1 VHTTLTSFLLADQ
14 TPHFCLIKSEC
25 PYQSSVQ
32 AFMISGQD
40 QPGAHTMLLTV
51 WTRALSQR
59 GLLVAATLMLAC
71 QGDAASDPE
80 NDVATLGSMDEQY
93 AWVGDLG
100 DRDALPGKPLY
111 IEHCAGCHEAQ
122 VYKAPH
128 TTWLELMSP
137 QVLYRSITEGIMQ
150 SQAAHLSDGDKQH
163 IVEYITQ
170 MRLGDPN
177 ARPDVAWCE
186 GSAAEFTALN
196 ETHLTGWGYDTRRY
210 VSPEAAGF
218 DRSEIRNLELK
229 WSFGFPASTRAR
241 SQPTIAMGAVF
252 VGSQDGTVYAFDLET
267 GCVRWQFAARAEV
280 RTGITLGKR
289 GPEGIPTAYFGD
301 IIANLYALDAT
312 TGELVWQTSPDEHHS
327 ATLTGTPAF
336 ANGNLYVPVS
346 SLEVVTAANPEYA
359 CCTFRGH
366 VMAVNGD
373 DGAVLWDS
381 YAIPDA
387 PISTEN
393 TKAGTKI
400 FGPSGAPVWT
410 SPTIDAERNLLIFGT
425 GENYSSPADKNSD
438 AVIAVRLDTGERIW
452 SRQTFP
458 DDAWNVACMMVDNPN
473 CPEEDGPDYDQ
484 ASSPLLVDIDAD
496 TTLVVAG
503 QKDGRVFALDWETG
517 QNKLWEVKLGRGS
530 IQGGVHFGMAASG
543 STVFVPINDMND
555 TRNGEWLDPA
565 TARPGLS
572 AVDANT
578 GNVLW
583 SRVQE
588 NVCGEGRPFCDPG
601 ISAAITATDG
611 AVIAGHLDGI
621 IRIYDS
627 QSGDIIWSY
636 NTTTPVTGTNGVT
649 AKGGGM
655 SGSGPAIAAGH
666 MVINS
671 GYGLYNHEAG
681 NALLVFAPRSEGAMS
696 EGQPD

>member
-1 VHTTLTSFLLADQ
+1 MILDMGNRLGAGAVVLALAVLVGCQAQEETTS
-14 TPHFCLIKSEC
+14 
-25 PYQSSVQ
+25 
-32 AFMISGQD
+32 
-40 QPGAHTMLLTV
+40 
-51 WTRALSQR
+51 
-59 GLLVAATLMLAC
+59 AAA
-71 QGDAASDPE
+71 DAAIEAEP
-80 NDVATLGSMDEQY
+80 ATLGSIDEQY

-170 MRLGDPN
+170 MRLGDPD
-177 ARPDVAWCE
+177 AGPQVAWCDA
-186 GSAAEFTALN
+186 SAGIFTSLD
-196 ETHLTGWGYDTRRY
+196 ESQLTGWGHDTRRY
-210 VSPEAAGF
+210 VSADAAGF
-218 DRSEIRNLELK
+218 DRSNIADLELK

-267 GCVRWQFAARAEV
+267 GCVRWTYAARAEV

-289 GPEGIPTAYFGD
+289 GPDGAATAYFGD
-301 IIANLYALDAT
+301 IIANLYAVDAT

-327 ATLTGTPAF
+327 ATLTGTPAY
-336 ANGNLYVPVS
+336 AAGKLYVPVS

-366 VMAVNGD
+366 VMAVD
-373 DGAVLWDS
+373 AADGSVIWDS
-381 YAIPDA
+381 YAIPNPPA
-387 PISTEN
+387 SV
-393 TKAGTKI
+393 GTTSVGTDML
-400 FGPSGAPVWT
+400 GPSGAPVWT
-410 SPTIDAERNLLIFGT
+410 SPTVDVDKNLLIFGT
-425 GENYSSPADKNSD
+425 GENYSSPADTNSD
-438 AVIAVRLDTGERIW
+438 AVIAVALDTGERMW

-458 DDAWNVACMMVDNPN
+458 GDAWNVACMMADNPN

-484 ASSPLLVDIDAD
+484 ASSPLLVDIGEGK
-496 TTLVVAG
+496 TVVVAG

-530 IQGGVHFGMAASG
+530 IQGGVHFGMAADG
-543 STVFVPINDMND
+543 TTVYVPINDMND
-555 TRNGEWLDPA
+555 TRNGEWLDPEL
-565 TARPGLS
+565 ARPGVS
-572 AVDANT
+572 AVNAVT
-578 GNVLW
+578 GEVLW
-583 SRVQE
+583 SHVQE

-601 ISAAITATDG
+601 VSAAITATDG

-621 IRIYDS
+621 IRIYDRD
-627 QSGDIIWSY
+627 SGEIIWSY
-636 NTTTPVTGTNGVT
+636 NTTTPVTGTNGVI
-649 AKGGGM
+649 AQGGGM
-655 SGSGPAIAAGH
+655 SGSGPALGAGH

-681 NALLVFAPRSEGAMS
+681 NALLVFAPKATGSVSAR
-696 EGQPD
+696 

>member
-1 VHTTLTSFLLADQ
+1 MILDMGNRLGAGAVVLALAILVGCQTEEETTSAAADALAEAE
-14 TPHFCLIKSEC
+14 P
-25 PYQSSVQ
+25 
-32 AFMISGQD
+32 
-40 QPGAHTMLLTV
+40 
-51 WTRALSQR
+51 
-59 GLLVAATLMLAC
+59 
-71 QGDAASDPE
+71 
-80 NDVATLGSMDEQY
+80 NTLGSMDEQY

-170 MRLGDPN
+170 MRLGDPD
-177 ARPDVAWCE
+177 AGPEVAWCDA
-186 GSAAEFTALN
+186 SASIFTSLD
-196 ETHLTGWGYDTRRY
+196 ESQLTGWGHDTRRY
-210 VSPEAAGF
+210 VSSEAAGF
-218 DRSEIRNLELK
+218 DRSQVSALELK

-241 SQPTIAMGAVF
+241 SQPTIGMGAVF

-267 GCVRWQFAARAEV
+267 GCVRWTYAARAEV

-289 GPEGIPTAYFGD
+289 GPDGAATAYFGD
-301 IIANLYALDAT
+301 IIANLYAVDAT

-327 ATLTGTPAF
+327 ATLTGTPAY
-336 ANGNLYVPVS
+336 AAGKLYVPVS

-366 VMAVNGD
+366 VMAVD
-373 DGAVLWDS
+373 AADGSVIWDS
-381 YAIPDA
+381 YAIPDPPA
-387 PISTEN
+387 SV
-393 TKAGTKI
+393 GTTSVGTDML
-400 FGPSGAPVWT
+400 GPSGAPVWT
-410 SPTIDAERNLLIFGT
+410 SPTVDVAKNLLIFGT
-425 GENYSSPADKNSD
+425 GENYSSPADTNSD
-438 AVIAVRLDTGERIW
+438 AVIAVALDTGERLW

-458 DDAWNVACMMVDNPN
+458 GDAWNVACMMADNPN

-484 ASSPLLVDIDAD
+484 ASSPLLVDIGEGK
-496 TTLVVAG
+496 TVVVAG

-517 QNKLWEVKLGRGS
+517 ENKLWEVKLGRGS
-530 IQGGVHFGMAASG
+530 IQGGVHFGMAADG
-543 STVFVPINDMND
+543 TTVYVPINDMND
-555 TRNGEWLDPA
+555 TRNGEWLDPEL
-565 TARPGLS
+565 ARPGVS
-572 AVDANT
+572 AVNAVT
-578 GNVLW
+578 GEVLW
-583 SRVQE
+583 SHVQE

-601 ISAAITATDG
+601 VSAAITATDG

-621 IRIYDS
+621 IRIYDRD
-627 QSGDIIWSY
+627 SGEIIWSY
-636 NTTTPVTGTNGVT
+636 NTTTPVTGTNGVI
-649 AKGGGM
+649 AQGGGM
-655 SGSGPAIAAGH
+655 SGSGPALGAGH

-681 NALLVFAPRSEGAMS
+681 NALLVFAPKASGSVSAR
-696 EGQPD
+696 

>member
-1 VHTTLTSFLLADQ
+1 MILDMGNRLGAGAVVLALAILVGCQTEEETTSAAADALAEAE
-14 TPHFCLIKSEC
+14 P
-25 PYQSSVQ
+25 
-32 AFMISGQD
+32 
-40 QPGAHTMLLTV
+40 
-51 WTRALSQR
+51 
-59 GLLVAATLMLAC
+59 
-71 QGDAASDPE
+71 
-80 NDVATLGSMDEQY
+80 NTLGSMDEQY

-170 MRLGDPN
+170 MRLGDPD
-177 ARPDVAWCE
+177 AGPEVAWCDA
-186 GSAAEFTALN
+186 SASIFTSLD
-196 ETHLTGWGYDTRRY
+196 ESQLTGWGHDTRRY
-210 VSPEAAGF
+210 VSSEAAGF
-218 DRSEIRNLELK
+218 DRSQVSALELK

-241 SQPTIAMGAVF
+241 SQPTIGMGAVF

-267 GCVRWQFAARAEV
+267 GCVRWTYAARAEV

-289 GPEGIPTAYFGD
+289 GPDGAATAYFGD
-301 IIANLYALDAT
+301 IIANLYAVDAT

-327 ATLTGTPAF
+327 ATLTGTPAY
-336 ANGNLYVPVS
+336 AAGKLYVPVS

-366 VMAVNGD
+366 VMAVD
-373 DGAVLWDS
+373 AADGSVIWDS
-381 YAIPDA
+381 YAIPDPPA
-387 PISTEN
+387 SV
-393 TKAGTKI
+393 GTTSVGTDML
-400 FGPSGAPVWT
+400 GPSGAPVWT
-410 SPTIDAERNLLIFGT
+410 SPTVDVAKNLLIFGT
-425 GENYSSPADKNSD
+425 GENYSSPADTNSD
-438 AVIAVRLDTGERIW
+438 AVIAVTLDTGERLW

-458 DDAWNVACMMVDNPN
+458 GDAWNVACMMADNPN

-484 ASSPLLVDIDAD
+484 ASSPLLVDIGEGK
-496 TTLVVAG
+496 TVVVAG

-517 QNKLWEVKLGRGS
+517 ENKLWEVKLGRGS
-530 IQGGVHFGMAASG
+530 IQGGVHFGMAADG
-543 STVFVPINDMND
+543 TTVYVPINDMND
-555 TRNGEWLDPA
+555 TRNGEWLDPEL
-565 TARPGLS
+565 ARPGVS
-572 AVDANT
+572 AVNAVT
-578 GNVLW
+578 GEVLW
-583 SRVQE
+583 SHVQE

-601 ISAAITATDG
+601 VSAAITATDG

-621 IRIYDS
+621 IRIYDRE
-627 QSGDIIWSY
+627 SGEIIWSY
-636 NTTTPVTGTNGVT
+636 NTTAPVTGTNGVI
-649 AKGGGM
+649 ARGGGM
-655 SGSGPAIAAGH
+655 SGSGPALGAGH

-681 NALLVFAPRSEGAMS
+681 NALLVFAPKASGSVSAR
-696 EGQPD
+696 

>member
-1 VHTTLTSFLLADQ
+1 MILTPA
-14 TPHFCLIKSEC
+14 PKS
-25 PYQSSVQ
+25 
-32 AFMISGQD
+32 
-40 QPGAHTMLLTV
+40 
-51 WTRALSQR
+51 
-59 GLLVAATLMLAC
+59 
-71 QGDAASDPE
+71 
-80 NDVATLGSMDEQY
+80 
-93 AWVGDLG
+93 
-100 DRDALPGKPLY
+100 
-111 IEHCAGCHEAQ
+111 
-122 VYKAPH
+122 
-128 TTWLELMSP
+128 
-137 QVLYRSITEGIMQ
+137 
-150 SQAAHLSDGDKQH
+150 
-163 IVEYITQ
+163 
-170 MRLGDPN
+170 
-177 ARPDVAWCE
+177 AWCE
-186 GSAAEFTALN
+186 GPASEFTSLD
-196 ETHLTGWGYDTRRY
+196 EDQLTGWGHDTRRY
-210 VSPEAAGF
+210 VSAEAAGF
-218 DRSEIRNLELK
+218 DRSQIDDLELK

-241 SQPTIAMGAVF
+241 SQPAIAMGAVF

-267 GCVRWQFAARAEV
+267 GCVRWTYAARAEV

-312 TGELVWQTSPDEHHS
+312 TGELVWQTSPDDHHS

-366 VMAVNGD
+366 VMAVNGE

>member
-1 VHTTLTSFLLADQ
+1 MKISSCFTACLAQALTGAMLTMAPSFADAN
-14 TPHFCLIKSEC
+14 SE
-25 PYQSSVQ
+25 
-32 AFMISGQD
+32 
-40 QPGAHTMLLTV
+40 QPG
-51 WTRALSQR
+51 
-59 GLLVAATLMLAC
+59 
-71 QGDAASDPE
+71 DPAS
-80 NDVATLGSMDEQY
+80 LGSIDEQY

-100 DRDALPGKPLY
+100 DRDALPGKQLY
-111 IEHCAGCHEAQ
+111 SEHCAGCHEAQ

-137 QVLYRSITEGIMQ
+137 QVLYRSITQGIMQ
-150 SQAAHLSDGDKQH
+150 SQAAHLSDSEQRH
-163 IVEYITQ
+163 VVEYITQ
-170 MRLGDPN
+170 TRLGDPN
-177 ARPDVAWCE
+177 AGPNVTWCE
-186 GSAAEFTALN
+186 GPNAEFTSL
-196 ETHLTGWGYDTRRY
+196 EEDHLTGWGHDTRRF
-210 VSPEAAGF
+210 VSSDVAGF
-218 DRSEIRNLELK
+218 DRSQIRDLELQ
-229 WSFGFPASTRAR
+229 WSFGFPESTRAR
-241 SQPTIAMGAVF
+241 SQPSIAMGAVF

-267 GCVRWQFAARAEV
+267 GCVRWRFAARAEV
-280 RTGITLGKR
+280 RTGITLGSR

-312 TGELVWQTSPDEHHS
+312 TGELVWQTSPDDHHS

-366 VMAVNGD
+366 VMAVNGE

-381 YAIPDA
+381 YAIPNA
-387 PISTEN
+387 PISIED

-400 FGPSGAPVWT
+400 FAPSGAPVWT

-458 DDAWNVACMMVDNPN
+458 EDAWNVACMMVDNPN

-484 ASSPLLVDIDAD
+484 ASSPLLVDIGDGK
-496 TTLVVAG
+496 TVVVAG
-503 QKDGRVFALDWETG
+503 QKDGRVFALDWQTG
-517 QNKLWEVKLGRGS
+517 TKKLWEVRLGRGS
-530 IQGGVHFGMAASG
+530 IQGGVHFGMAADG
-543 STVFVPINDMND
+543 ATVYVPINDMND
-555 TRNGEWLDPA
+555 TRNGEWLDPK
-565 TARPGLS
+565 TARPGVS
-572 AVDANT
+572 AVNAAT
-578 GNVLW
+578 GEVMW
-583 SRVQE
+583 SHLQK

-601 ISAAITATDG
+601 VSAAITATDR

-627 QSGDIIWSY
+627 ASGEIIWTY
-636 NTTTPVTGTNGVT
+636 DTTVPVTGTNGVT

-655 SGSGPAIAAGH
+655 SGSGPALGAGH

-681 NALLVFAPRSEGAMS
+681 NALLVFAPRSEGAIS
-696 EGQPD
+696 ER

>member
-1 VHTTLTSFLLADQ
+1 
-14 TPHFCLIKSEC
+14 
-25 PYQSSVQ
+25 
-32 AFMISGQD
+32 MIFEMGK
-40 QPGAHTMLLTV
+40 
-51 WTRALSQR
+51 R
-59 GLLVAATLMLAC
+59 LVAGAGIIALVTLMGCGAK
-71 QGDAASDPE
+71 QDAASSA
-80 NDVATLGSMDEQY
+80 DVSSTEAEPATLGSMDEQY

-100 DRDALPGKPLY
+100 DRDALPGKQLY
-111 IEHCAGCHEAQ
+111 IENCAGCHEAQ

-177 ARPDVAWCE
+177 AGPEVAWCE
-186 GSAAEFTALN
+186 DSASEFTELD
-196 ETHLTGWGYDTRRY
+196 ESQLSGWGHDTRRY
-210 VSPEAAGF
+210 VSSEVAGF
-218 DRSEIRNLELK
+218 DRSQISDLELK

-267 GCVRWQFAARAEV
+267 GCVRWTYAARAEV

-289 GPEGIPTAYFGD
+289 GPEGTPTAYFGD
-301 IIANLYALDAT
+301 IIANLYAVDAN
-312 TGELVWQTSPDEHHS
+312 TGELIWQASPDEHHS

-346 SLEVVTAANPEYA
+346 SLEVVTAANPDYA

-366 VMAVNGD
+366 VMAV
-373 DGAVLWDS
+373 DGNDGSMLWDS

-387 PISTEN
+387 PSSV
-393 TKAGTKI
+393 GTTSVGTDMM
-400 FGPSGAPVWT
+400 GPSGAPVWT
-410 SPTIDAERNLLIFGT
+410 SPTIDVEKNLLIFGT
-425 GENYSSPADKNSD
+425 GENYSSPADANSD
-438 AVIAVRLDTGERIW
+438 AVIAVALDSGERLW

-458 DDAWNVACMMVDNPN
+458 GDAWNVACMMADNPN

-484 ASSPLLVDIDAD
+484 ASSPLLVDIGEGK
-496 TTLVVAG
+496 TVVVAG

-517 QNKLWEVKLGRGS
+517 QSKLWEVKLGRGS
-530 IQGGVHFGMAASG
+530 IQGGVHFGMAADG
-543 STVFVPINDMND
+543 TTVYVPINDMND
-555 TRNGEWLDPA
+555 TRNGEWLDPE
-565 TARPGLS
+565 TARPGVS
-572 AVDANT
+572 AVDAAT
-578 GNVLW
+578 GEVLW
-583 SRVQE
+583 SHVQN

-601 ISAAITATDG
+601 VSAAITATDG

-621 IRIYDS
+621 IRIYDGPT
-627 QSGDIIWSY
+627 GDIIWSY
-636 NTTTPVTGTNGVT
+636 DTTNPVEGTNGVT

-655 SGSGPAIAAGH
+655 SGSGPALGAGH

-681 NALLVFAPRSEGAMS
+681 NALLVFAPKSSGTVSAR
-696 EGQPD
+696 

>member
-1 VHTTLTSFLLADQ
+1 
-14 TPHFCLIKSEC
+14 
-25 PYQSSVQ
+25 
-32 AFMISGQD
+32 MIFEMGK
-40 QPGAHTMLLTV
+40 
-51 WTRALSQR
+51 R
-59 GLLVAATLMLAC
+59 LVAGAGIITLVTLMGCGAK
-71 QGDAASDPE
+71 QDAASSA
-80 NDVATLGSMDEQY
+80 DVSSTEAEPATLGSMDEQY

-100 DRDALPGKPLY
+100 DRDALPGKQLY
-111 IEHCAGCHEAQ
+111 IENCAGCHEAQ

-177 ARPDVAWCE
+177 AGPEVAWCE
-186 GSAAEFTALN
+186 DSASEFTELD
-196 ETHLTGWGYDTRRY
+196 ESQLSGWGHDTRRY
-210 VSPEAAGF
+210 VSSEVAGF
-218 DRSEIRNLELK
+218 DRSQISDLELK

-267 GCVRWQFAARAEV
+267 GCVRWTYAARAEV

-289 GPEGIPTAYFGD
+289 GPEGTPTAYFGD
-301 IIANLYALDAT
+301 IIANLYAVDAN
-312 TGELVWQTSPDEHHS
+312 TGELIWQTSPDEHHS

-346 SLEVVTAANPEYA
+346 SLEVVTAANPDYA

-366 VMAVNGD
+366 VMAV
-373 DGAVLWDS
+373 DGNDGSMLWDS

-387 PISTEN
+387 PSSV
-393 TKAGTKI
+393 GTTSVGTDMM
-400 FGPSGAPVWT
+400 GPSGAPVWT
-410 SPTIDAERNLLIFGT
+410 SPTIDVEKNLLIFGT
-425 GENYSSPADKNSD
+425 GENYSSPADANSD
-438 AVIAVRLDTGERIW
+438 AVIAVALDSGERLW

-458 DDAWNVACMMVDNPN
+458 GDAWNVACMMADNPN

-484 ASSPLLVDIDAD
+484 ASSPLLIDIGEGK
-496 TTLVVAG
+496 TVVVAG

-517 QNKLWEVKLGRGS
+517 QSKLWEVKLGRGS
-530 IQGGVHFGMAASG
+530 IQGGVHFGMAADG
-543 STVFVPINDMND
+543 TTVYVPINDMND
-555 TRNGEWLDPA
+555 TRNGEWLDPE
-565 TARPGLS
+565 TARPGVS
-572 AVDANT
+572 AVDAAT
-578 GNVLW
+578 GEVLW
-583 SRVQE
+583 SHVQN

-601 ISAAITATDG
+601 VSAAITATDG

-621 IRIYDS
+621 IRIYDGPT
-627 QSGDIIWSY
+627 GDIIWSY
-636 NTTTPVTGTNGVT
+636 DTTTPVEGTNGVT

-655 SGSGPAIAAGH
+655 SGSGPALGAGH

-681 NALLVFAPRSEGAMS
+681 NALLVFAPKSGGTVSAR
-696 EGQPD
+696 

>member
-1 VHTTLTSFLLADQ
+1 MILKMGNRLGAGAVILALAVLVGCQTEEETTSAAADV
-14 TPHFCLIKSEC
+14 S
-25 PYQSSVQ
+25 
-32 AFMISGQD
+32 A
-40 QPGAHTMLLTV
+40 
-51 WTRALSQR
+51 
-59 GLLVAATLMLAC
+59 
-71 QGDAASDPE
+71 DAEP
-80 NDVATLGSMDEQY
+80 ATLGSMDEQY

-100 DRDALPGKPLY
+100 ARDALPGKPLY

-170 MRLGDPN
+170 MRLGDPD
-177 ARPDVAWCE
+177 AGPEVAWCDA
-186 GSAAEFTALN
+186 STSIFTSLD
-196 ETHLTGWGYDTRRY
+196 ESQLTGWGHDTRRY

-218 DRSEIRNLELK
+218 DRSQIADLELK

-241 SQPTIAMGAVF
+241 SQPAIAMGAVF

-267 GCVRWQFAARAEV
+267 GCVRWTYAARAEV

-312 TGELVWQTSPDEHHS
+312 TGELVWQTSPDDHHS

-373 DGAVLWDS
+373 DGSVLWDS
-381 YAIPDA
+381 YAIPNT
-387 PISTEN
+387 PISTGD
-393 TKAGTKI
+393 TAAGTKI
-400 FGPSGAPVWT
+400 FAPSGAPVWT
-410 SPTIDAERNLLIFGT
+410 SPTIDIDLNLLIFGT
-425 GENYSSPADKNSD
+425 GENYSSPADQNSD
-438 AVIAVRLDTGERIW
+438 AVIAVRLDTGERLW

-484 ASSPLLVDIDAD
+484 ASSPLLVDIGAGN
-496 TTLVVAG
+496 TVVVAG

-530 IQGGVHFGMAASG
+530 IQGGVHFGMAADG
-543 STVFVPINDMND
+543 TTVYVPINDMND
-555 TRNGEWLDPA
+555 TRNGEWLDPEL
-565 TARPGLS
+565 ARPGVS
-572 AVDANT
+572 AVDAVT
-578 GNVLW
+578 GEVLW
-583 SRVQE
+583 SHVQE

-601 ISAAITATDG
+601 VSAAITATDG

-621 IRIYDS
+621 IRIYDRD
-627 QSGDIIWSY
+627 SGEIIWSY
-636 NTTTPVTGTNGVT
+636 NTTTPVTGTNGVI
-649 AKGGGM
+649 AQGGGM
-655 SGSGPAIAAGH
+655 SGSGPALGAGH

-681 NALLVFAPRSEGAMS
+681 NALLVFAPKASGSVSAR
-696 EGQPD
+696 

>member
-1 VHTTLTSFLLADQ
+1 
-14 TPHFCLIKSEC
+14 
-25 PYQSSVQ
+25 
-32 AFMISGQD
+32 
-40 QPGAHTMLLTV
+40 MLNQLGRR
-51 WTRALSQR
+51 RARWL
-59 GLLVAATLMLAC
+59 TLMAAFVMLGC
-71 QGDAASDPE
+71 QAERAAEETVAHVAEP
-80 NDVATLGSMDEQY
+80 ATLGSMDEQY

-137 QVLYRSITEGIMQ
+137 QVLYRSITEGIMR

-177 ARPDVAWCE
+177 AAPEVAWCE
-186 GSAAEFTALN
+186 GPATEFTALD
-196 ETHLTGWGYDTRRY
+196 ESRLTGWGRDTSRY
-210 VSPEAAGF
+210 IPTDIAGF
-218 DRSEIRNLELK
+218 GGDQLSELELK
-229 WSFGFPASTRAR
+229 WSFGFPGATRAR

-252 VGSQDGTVYAFDLET
+252 VGSQDGTVYAFDLDT
-267 GCVRWQFAARAEV
+267 GCVRWTFAARAEV

-289 GPEGIPTAYFGD
+289 GPDGIPTAYFGD
-301 IIANLYALDAT
+301 IIANFYAVDAS
-312 TGELVWQTSPDEHHS
+312 TGEQVWGISADDHHS

-336 ANGNLYVPVS
+336 AGGNVYIPVS
-346 SLEVVTAANPEYA
+346 SLEVITAANPDYV

-366 VMAVNGD
+366 LLAV
-373 DGAVLWDS
+373 DGNDGSIIWDS
-381 YAIPDA
+381 YAIPSPPA
-387 PISTEN
+387 S
-393 TKAGTKI
+393 AGTTSL
-400 FGPSGAPVWT
+400 GTAVLAPSGAPVWT
-410 SPTIDAERNLLIFGT
+410 SPTIDVEKNLLLFGT
-425 GENYSSPADKNSD
+425 GENYSSPADTNSD
-438 AVIAVRLDTGERIW
+438 AVIAVALDTGERIW

-458 DDAWNVACMMVDNPN
+458 GDAWNVACMMADNPN

-484 ASSPLLVDIDAD
+484 ASSPLLVDTGSGKTI
-496 TTLVVAG
+496 VVAG

-530 IQGGVHFGMAASG
+530 IQGGVHFGMAADG
-543 STVFVPINDMND
+543 ATVFVPINDMND
-555 TRNGEWLDPA
+555 TRNGEWLDPE
-565 TARPGLS
+565 TARPGVS
-572 AVDANT
+572 AVNAVT
-578 GNVLW
+578 GEVLW
-583 SRVQE
+583 SHVQE

-601 ISAAITATDG
+601 VSAAITATDG

-627 QSGDIIWSY
+627 ASGEIIWSY

-649 AKGGGM
+649 AQGGGM
-655 SGSGPAIAAGH
+655 SGSGPALGAGH
-666 MVINS
+666 MVVNS

-681 NALLVFAPRSEGAMS
+681 NALLVFAPKAGATVS
-696 EGQPD
+696 AR

>member
-1 VHTTLTSFLLADQ
+1 
-14 TPHFCLIKSEC
+14 
-25 PYQSSVQ
+25 
-32 AFMISGQD
+32 
-40 QPGAHTMLLTV
+40 
-51 WTRALSQR
+51 
-59 GLLVAATLMLAC
+59 
-71 QGDAASDPE
+71 
-80 NDVATLGSMDEQY
+80 
-93 AWVGDLG
+93 
-100 DRDALPGKPLY
+100 
-111 IEHCAGCHEAQ
+111 
-122 VYKAPH
+122 
-128 TTWLELMSP
+128 
-137 QVLYRSITEGIMQ
+137 
-150 SQAAHLSDGDKQH
+150 
-163 IVEYITQ
+163 
-170 MRLGDPN
+170 
-177 ARPDVAWCE
+177 
-186 GSAAEFTALN
+186 
-196 ETHLTGWGYDTRRY
+196 
-210 VSPEAAGF
+210 
-218 DRSEIRNLELK
+218 
-229 WSFGFPASTRAR
+229 
-241 SQPTIAMGAVF
+241 MGAVF

-280 RTGITLGKR
+280 RTGVTLGKR

-366 VMAVNGD
+366 VMAVSGE

-381 YAIPDA
+381 YAIPNA
-387 PISTEN
+387 PISTED

-400 FGPSGAPVWT
+400 FAPSGAPVWT

-484 ASSPLLVDIDAD
+484 ASSPLLVDIGDGE
-496 TTLVVAG
+496 TVVVAG
-503 QKDGRVFALDWETG
+503 QKDGRVFALDWQTG
-517 QNKLWEVKLGRGS
+517 TKKLWEVKLGRGS
-530 IQGGVHFGMAASG
+530 IQGGVHFGMAADG
-543 STVFVPINDMND
+543 ATVYVPINDMND
-555 TRNGEWLDPA
+555 TRNGEWLDPK
-565 TARPGLS
+565 TARPGVS
-572 AVDANT
+572 AVNAAT
-578 GNVLW
+578 GEVLW
-583 SRVQE
+583 SHLQK

-601 ISAAITATDG
+601 VSAAITATDG

-621 IRIYDS
+621 VRIYDS
-627 QSGDIIWSY
+627 ASGEIIWAY
-636 NTTTPVTGTNGVT
+636 DTTAPVTGTNGVT

-655 SGSGPAIAAGH
+655 SGSGPALGAGH

-681 NALLVFAPRSEGAMS
+681 NALLVFAPKSTNPVSAR
-696 EGQPD
+696 